1 MNAESVVQL
10 VLAGG
15 GTSVAALLFQSF
27 VNRSKNKVDVQ
38 VAVNAMAK
46 EWLATANDRL
56 TAAESQSEAWQSKYS
71 TLQTTVFD
79 LRSEL
84 FDVKGLLNDMLDDL
98 HDSSHPKAEL
108 WQSRFDKIGA

>member
-1 MNAESVVQL
+1 MNAESIVQL

-38 VAVNAMAK
+38 IAVNAMAK
-46 EWLATANDRL
+46 DWLDKANSRLSETENQNTA
-56 TAAESQSEAWQSKYS
+56 
-71 TLQTTVFD
+71 LQTTVFS

-84 FDVKGLLNDMLDDL
+84 FDVKDLVGDMLEDL
-98 HDSSHPKAEL
+98 HDHPKAPL
-108 WQSRFDKIGA
+108 WQARFDKIGA